1 MKGFIMRK
9 LILTAAVATILPLS
23 ACATNPNG
31 YNDGYRSNSQGT
43 RAATG
48 GVAGA
53 VLGGVAG
60 AIIPGVS
67 TVEGAIAGG
76 IVGAVLG
83 AVVNNRQYYRDT
95 QGYCYYVDQYG
106 RPIYNRNVRC

>member
-1 MKGFIMRK
+1 MRK
-9 LILTAAVATILPLS
+9 FFLTTAVASILTLS

-31 YNDGYRSNSQGT
+31 YNDPYRSSSQGS

-48 GVAGA
+48 AVGGA
-53 VLGGVAG
+53 ILGGVAG

-76 IVGAVLG
+76 IAGAVLG

-106 RPIYNRNVRC
+106 RPIYDRNVRC

>member
-1 MKGFIMRK
+1 MKKF
-9 LILTAAVATILPLS
+9 ILTAAVASILPLS
-23 ACATNPNG
+23 ACATNPYGNQG
-31 YNDGYRSNSQGT
+31 YNDPYRSNNQG
-43 RAATG
+43 RNVGTG
-48 GVAGA
+48 AVGGA

-76 IVGAVLG
+76 IAGAVLG

-106 RPIYNRNVRC
+106 RPIYDRNVRC

>member
-1 MKGFIMRK
+1 MKKFI
-9 LILTAAVATILPLS
+9 LAATVASILPLS
-23 ACATNPNG
+23 ACATDPYG
-31 YNDGYRSNSQGT
+31 YNDPYRSGRTSQGE
-43 RAATG
+43 RAATGAVGGAILG

-53 VLGGVAG
+53 V
-60 AIIPGVS
+60 IPGVS

-76 IVGAVLG
+76 IAGAVLG

-106 RPIYNRNVRC
+106 RPIYNREVRC

>member
-1 MKGFIMRK
+1 MNKF
-9 LILTAAVATILPLS
+9 ILTAAVASILPLS
-23 ACATNPNG
+23 ACATDPYG
-31 YNDGYRSNSQGT
+31 NDRYGSGNSQG
-43 RAATG
+43 RNVATG
-48 GVAGA
+48 AVGGA

-60 AIIPGVS
+60 AVIPGVS

-76 IVGAVLG
+76 IIGAVLG

-106 RPIYNRNVRC
+106 RPIYDRNVRC